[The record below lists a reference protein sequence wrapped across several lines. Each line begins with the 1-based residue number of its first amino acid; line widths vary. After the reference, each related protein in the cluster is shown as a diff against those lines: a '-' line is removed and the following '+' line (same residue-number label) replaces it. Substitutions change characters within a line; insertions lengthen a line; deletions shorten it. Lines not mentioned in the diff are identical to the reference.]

1 MFSKKVVKIGNILV
15 GGNNPVVIQT
25 MTNTNSSNYEET
37 LNQIK
42 KLNAAGAEI
51 IRISIRNEK
60 DVSVL
65 NKLTKAS
72 PVPLV
77 ADIHFNY
84 KIAIDSIKAGVS
96 KIRINPGNIG
106 SDWKVSEVVKV
117 AKEYNVPIRV
127 GSNSGSLDKRYEND
141 TIEMAMVNSALH
153 QVRLLEK
160 NNFDK
165 IVISM
170 KSSDV
175 RQTFLSN
182 KIISEKVDYPLH
194 LGVTEAGVYEDS
206 IISSSAGI
214 GALLLNN
221 IGDTIRI
228 SISGDPVQEIIAA
241 KKLLTTLG
249 LRNGIKVISCP
260 TCARTEIDIEHLT
273 NRVKN
278 IVNNFE
284 DIDKNITIAVMGCV
298 VNGPGEAKHADIAI
312 AGSKNFAAI
321 FKKGKLIENVS
332 KDKIEKKLSKIIRD
346 YIEVI

>member
-1 MFSKKVVKIGNILV
+1 MFSKKVVNVGNVSI
-15 GGNNPVVIQT
+15 GGNNHVVIQT
-25 MTNTNSSNYEET
+25 MTNTNSSNFEET
-37 LNQIK
+37 INQIK
-42 KLNAAGAEI
+42 HLNAAGAELV
-51 IRISIRNEK
+51 RISVRNDD
-60 DVSVL
+60 DVKVL
-65 NKLTKAS
+65 KELVKSS
-72 PVPLV
+72 PIPLI

-84 KIAIDSIKAGVS
+84 KIAIESIKAGIS

-106 SDWKVSEVVKV
+106 SDWKVAEVVKV
-117 AKEYNVPIRV
+117 AKEYDIPIRV

-160 NNFDK
+160 YEFDK

-175 RQTFLSN
+175 KQTYLAN
-182 KIISEKVDYPLH
+182 KIISKKIDYPLH
-194 LGVTEAGVYEDS
+194 LGITEAGVYEDS

-214 GALLLNN
+214 GALLLNG
-221 IGDTIRI
+221 IGDTVRI

-249 LRNGIKVISCP
+249 LKNGIKVISCP
-260 TCARTEIDIEHLT
+260 TCARTEIDIEKLT

-278 IVNNFE
+278 IVKDFG

-312 AGSKNFAAI
+312 AGSKQTAAI
-321 FKKGKLIENVS
+321 FKKGKLIENV
-332 KDKIEKKLSKIIRD
+332 KKEDIEKRLSEVIKE

>member
-1 MFSKKVVKIGNILV
+1 MFSKKVVKIGDVFV

-25 MTNTNSSNYEET
+25 MTNTNSSNYEDT

-51 IRISIRNEK
+51 IRLSIRNDE

-65 NKLTKAS
+65 NKLTKVS

-84 KIAIDSIKAGVS
+84 KLAISSIKAGVS

-106 SDWKVSEVVKV
+106 SDWKVSEVVKA
-117 AKEYNVPIRV
+117 AKEYDIPIRV

-182 KIISEKVDYPLH
+182 KMISDKIDYPLH

-214 GALLLNN
+214 GALLLND

-249 LRNGIKVISCP
+249 LRKGIKVISCP
-260 TCARTEIDIEHLT
+260 TCARTEINIEQLT
-273 NRVKN
+273 NRVKS
-278 IVNNFE
+278 IVSDF
-284 DIDKNITIAVMGCV
+284 DGIDKNITIAVMGCV

-312 AGSKNFAAI
+312 AGSKNTAAI
-321 FKKGKLIENVS
+321 FKKGKLLENVD
-332 KDKIEKKLSKIIRD
+332 KDKIEEKLSKIIND